1 MSAGI
6 KTKILIV
13 DDEDDL
19 RELLASEFEFHGYE
33 VYAAESG
40 TAAMMVLDKVKVD
53 IVLSDVRMP
62 NGNGVW
68 LLQQIRGKF
77 GTSLPVFFLTGFSDI
92 NEEKAVK
99 LDSQG
104 LFHKP
109 FRFPDVLRGI
119 QTFLAAQKSA

>member
-1 MSAGI
+1 MGEASKI
-6 KTKILIV
+6 KILVV

-19 RELLASEFEFHGYE
+19 RELLVSEFEFHGFE
-33 VYAAESG
+33 VLSADSG
-40 TAAMMVLDKVKVD
+40 NSAIAVLEREKVD
-53 IVLSDVRMP
+53 LVLSDVRMP

-68 LLQQIRGKF
+68 LLQQIRAKF
-77 GTSLPVFFLTGFSDI
+77 GTTLPVFFLTGFSDI

-119 QTFLAAQKSA
+119 QTFLATTKSA